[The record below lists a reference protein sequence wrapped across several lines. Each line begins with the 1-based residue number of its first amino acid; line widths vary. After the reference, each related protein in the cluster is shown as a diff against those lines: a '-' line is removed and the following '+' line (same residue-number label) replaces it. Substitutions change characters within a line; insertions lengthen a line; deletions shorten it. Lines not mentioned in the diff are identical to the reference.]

1 MENDKITKKNH
12 KFFTFRPQKHTCN
25 ICQRNFSRK
34 KALENHIK
42 VAHESIDTNY
52 EENGDFMED
61 YIDLDTKEIIKN
73 EDLSDNDFQND
84 DYVDYE
90 DEDDNEEDDS
100 DEDFGSKKR
109 HKCKKCTKSYKSKRD
124 LDRHF
129 AHIHDENAEKHQC
142 DKCLKTYVSLSVLK
156 HHIKTAHEGK
166 YIFRLLA
173 LKIFLPD

>member
-1 MENDKITKKNH
+1 
-12 KFFTFRPQKHTCN
+12 
-25 ICQRNFSRK
+25 
-34 KALENHIK
+34 
-42 VAHESIDTNY
+42 
-52 EENGDFMED
+52 MED
-61 YIDLDTKEIIKN
+61 YINLDTKEIIKN

-166 YIFRLLA
+166 YIFRLLV
-173 LKIFLPD
+173 LKIFPPDFKINIFVFYSGVRDFPCDVCGKGFVSKNDMQRHKLYVHEGMN